1 MENRLV
7 ILCGN
12 SNWPLAQKVCAHLGV
27 PPCSAIV
34 GRFSDGE
41 VRVDIPENVRGRDV
55 FILQSTCPPV
65 NENLV
70 ELLVMMDALR
80 RASAARI
87 NAVIPYYGYG
97 RQDEKDKPRVSI
109 AAKLIANL
117 LMEAGADRV
126 IAVDLHSDQ
135 IEGFFSIPVD
145 HVHGT
150 QVLADDL
157 RKRLRGG
164 EIILAP
170 DAGGVQRARRFA
182 ELLGAGLAMV
192 DQRTEENEPFARI
205 VGQVKGRR
213 VIIVDDMVDTGR
225 ILLRAVYG
233 AVAAGAASVEA
244 CCVHAVLSG
253 GAVDKLEASPIE
265 LLTVTDTVP
274 LTTGSKRCGKL
285 RTVTMAP
292 VLAETV
298 RRVHDGV
305 SVSAMFAR

>member
-1 MENRLV
+1 MQSRLV

-12 SNWPLAQKVCAHLGV
+12 SNLPLAHKVCAHLGIS
-27 PPCSAIV
+27 PCPALV

-117 LMEAGADRV
+117 LSAAGADRL
-126 IAVDLHSDQ
+126 ISVDLHSEQ
-135 IEGFFSIPVD
+135 IEGFFGIPVD
-145 HVHGT
+145 HVQGV
-150 QVLADDL
+150 QVLAEDL
-157 RKRLRGG
+157 RGRLRGD
-164 EIILAP
+164 EIVLAP

-182 ELLGAGLAMV
+182 KLLTANLAIV
-192 DQRTEENEPFARI
+192 DQRTEEKEPFARI
-205 VGQVKGRR
+205 VGQVRGKR

-225 ILLRAVYG
+225 VLLRAVHG
-233 AVAAGAASVEA
+233 AMAAGAASVEA
-244 CCVHAVLSG
+244 CCVHALLSG
-253 GAVDKLEASPIE
+253 NAMEKIESSPLD
-265 LLTVTDTVP
+265 LLTVTDTIP
-274 LTTGSKRCGKL
+274 PAAWSTRSSKF
-285 RTVTMAP
+285 RTVSMAP
-292 VLAETV
+292 VLAEII
-298 RRVHDGV
+298 RRVHEGLSV
-305 SVSAMFAR
+305 SVMFPG